1 MKHKP
6 IPWAIL
12 LTGVLYYG
20 LLVYWQSDE
29 LQMASGSD
37 PYNAAVFGLLFSV
50 VYLAYCMICFQRDL
64 PSSFKEMPFVGRF
77 GKLTGWLAFA
87 SIAVYY
93 VRPAAWGGYD
103 EGVGFFLV
111 GIILL
116 GFGAAAILTC
126 FMWEGDDSSRNGL
139 ADCCSD
145 FLSLGHAETDISI
158 AVSDASH
165 YVETDTTT
173 TVSHALYHVHGDD
186 FIFEVRY
193 KCVNDLNFTDR

>member
-64 PSSFKEMPFVGRF
+64 PSSFKDMPFVGRF

-116 GFGAAAILTC
+116 DLEQRPFLHVSCGKEMTAAVCTHYAASLMFTQRSPSQNVTSASTKKC
-126 FMWEGDDSSRNGL
+126 GPLPSS
-139 ADCCSD
+139 S
-145 FLSLGHAETDISI
+145 SSTSP
-158 AVSDASH
+158 
-165 YVETDTTT
+165 
-173 TVSHALYHVHGDD
+173 
-186 FIFEVRY
+186 
-193 KCVNDLNFTDR
+193 